1 MSKAKEFYYSS
12 KVVRTLDEMQK
23 MCQKKTNNDGCIHPP
38 LLHIDQEH
46 VVVDELHLL
55 LRITDV
61 LLRNVIEDA
70 VRLDQKVN
78 LGKRSN
84 SVKTGIGRN

>member
-1 MSKAKEFYYSS
+1 M
-12 KVVRTLDEMQK
+12 
-23 MCQKKTNNDGCIHPP
+23 
-38 LLHIDQEH
+38 
-46 VVVDELHLL
+46 
-55 LRITDV
+55 RITDV
-61 LLRNVIEDA
+61 FLRNVIEDA